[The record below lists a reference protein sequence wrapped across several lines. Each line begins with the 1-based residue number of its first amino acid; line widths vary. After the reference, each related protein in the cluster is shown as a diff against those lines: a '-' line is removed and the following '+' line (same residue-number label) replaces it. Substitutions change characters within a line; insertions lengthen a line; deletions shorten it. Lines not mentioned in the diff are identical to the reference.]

1 MGSTLIPALSSFLGL
16 FAYFVLASVIPNQEK
31 LAPIKQI
38 LSLPP
43 WLQPLSWLKLFVTT
57 NCFVPPIYAPERP
70 NQVVSDV
77 SIHINF
83 S

>member
-43 WLQPLSWLKLFVTT
+43 
-57 NCFVPPIYAPERP
+57 
-70 NQVVSDV
+70 
-77 SIHINF
+77 
-83 S
+83 